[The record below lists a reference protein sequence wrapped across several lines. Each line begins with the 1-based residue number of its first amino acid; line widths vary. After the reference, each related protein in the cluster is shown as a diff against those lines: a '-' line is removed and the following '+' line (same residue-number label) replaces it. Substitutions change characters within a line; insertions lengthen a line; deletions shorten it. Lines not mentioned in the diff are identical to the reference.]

1 MARCELAKLMCDGDA
16 SALCIV
22 QILAE
27 AQVVKDTVRWNDL
40 YQRACTQGTAQDQVA
55 ARLEQLGM

>member
-1 MARCELAKLMCDGDA
+1 MCDGDA